1 MRYLRVRMSRCGPRG
16 PSSARGGVVDADD
29 PLSQA
34 LRSVAAA
41 LGNLA
46 APSMIIGGIAVIAA
60 GVPRQTIDVDA
71 TVLGR
76 GATVD
81 EVVAAFAQ
89 QGISPRI
96 SNALEFARERQV
108 LLLKHDATGVTAEV
122 SFAWLPFE
130 EEALARATA
139 IDLSGQMVRVA
150 IPEDLIVYKAAA
162 WRDRDRSDIE
172 RLLSL
177 HFDAIDLQR
186 VRALIVEIAAAL
198 DDPAR
203 VDAFDQIVA
212 RVRQV

>member
-1 MRYLRVRMSRCGPRG
+1 M
-16 PSSARGGVVDADD
+16 AAEE
-29 PLSQA
+29 PLIEA
-34 LRSVAAA
+34 IRSVAAA
-41 LGNLA
+41 LDSLA

-76 GATVD
+76 EAPLED
-81 EVVAAFAQ
+81 VVAALAR

-108 LLLKHDATGVTAEV
+108 LLLVHDATGVKIEV

-130 EEALARATA
+130 EEALALANE
-139 IDLSGQMVRVA
+139 IEVSGQRIRVA
-150 IPEDLIVYKAAA
+150 RPEDLIVYKTAA
-162 WRDRDRSDIE
+162 WRDRDKSDIE

-177 HFDAIDLQR
+177 YFEAIDLQR
-186 VRALIVEIAAAL
+186 VRALIVEISAAL

-203 VDAFDQIVA
+203 VDAFDAIVA
-212 RVRQV
+212 RVRRA